1 MIRLVVIK
9 NTTTYIKEDDLAN
22 ELTREKFLE
31 VVNTGRWL
39 VTRVGKGI
47 RVNGFVIGVP
57 FDQVRIN
64 ERDEIRFD
72 HQRNSSFGV
81 PLTDVIRIV
90 QDDMAIKVIGTVV
103 EKQKLGRKE
112 RRKTGQEYRE
122 VSREVPL
129 VEMIKAA

>member
-1 MIRLVVIK
+1 
-9 NTTTYIKEDDLAN
+9 LAN

>member
-1 MIRLVVIK
+1 LIRLVVIK